1 VTVTPRRAARTPV
14 TPQGT
19 GDLLPPEAQARRA
32 LARRVLGT
40 FELAGY
46 ELVVPP
52 TFEHAD
58 VVARG
63 NEIDSRDLLR
73 FVEPESGEVAVMRPD
88 ITPQIARI
96 VATQMHDL
104 PGPYRLCYEG
114 RITRRRRGRARRHQQ
129 ISQAGVECIG
139 VPGVEGDA
147 EIVTLAIEALHAAG
161 LAQFRVEL
169 SEVSLV
175 RSLVQT
181 LEERDREAVL
191 GALAQKDQAGLRA
204 LAASLHIAR
213 RTLDRLERLMDGYGD
228 LSVLRAAARSLTG
241 DEAQRAVRS
250 LEALSARLEALG
262 LGQSLSVDLGEVRGL
277 GYYTGISFN
286 ILADGPGEAIGG
298 GGRYDGLLER
308 FGRGAP
314 ATGFAIDL
322 GNLQWTLARHG
333 VEPTEPRPVRVLVCG
348 GDEARR
354 RELARQLRGV
364 GLVAATLCT
373 GAARDWLA
381 FARAWRYDATLALE
395 TRGVRAS
402 RVSDGATRAV
412 GRFDSPT
419 LDALRTWAQ
428 HSED

>member
-1 VTVTPRRAARTPV
+1 VSVTPRRASRTAV

-19 GDLLPPEAQARRA
+19 GDLLPPEAQIRSS
-32 LARRVLGT
+32 LARRVLAT
-40 FELAGY
+40 FARAGY
-46 ELVVPP
+46 ELVIPP

-63 NEIDSRDLLR
+63 NELDSRDLLR

-96 VATQMHDL
+96 VATQMHEL
-104 PGPYRLCYEG
+104 PPPYRLCYEG

-139 VPGVEGDA
+139 VAGVEGDA
-147 EIVTLAIEALHAAG
+147 EILGLAIEALHDAG

-175 RSLVQT
+175 RSLVQR
-181 LEERDREAVL
+181 LAEPDREAVL
-191 GALAQKDQAGLRA
+191 GALARKDQAGLRA
-204 LAASLHIAR
+204 LAAEIGIAR
-213 RTLDRLERLMDGYGD
+213 ATQARLESLMDGYGD
-228 LSVLRAAARSLTG
+228 LSVLHAAARSLKW
-241 DEAQRAVRS
+241 DEARQAIAGLRA
-250 LEALSARLEALG
+250 LTERLDALG
-262 LGQSLSVDLGEVRGL
+262 FGRHLAVDLGEVRGL
-277 GYYTGISFN
+277 GYYTGVSFN

-322 GNLQWTLARHG
+322 GNLQWTLAGQGLVAGETRAA
-333 VEPTEPRPVRVLVCG
+333 RVLVCG
-348 GDEARR
+348 PDDAARR
-354 RELARQLRGV
+354 QLVGELRGA
-364 GLVAATLCT
+364 GLVAATLGS
-373 GAARDWLA
+373 GAAREWLA
-381 FARAWRYDATLALE
+381 FARAWRYDATLAPA
-395 TRGVRAS
+395 GKAIRAL
-402 RVSDGATRAV
+402 RVSDGAARSF

-419 LDALRTWAQ
+419 VEALRGWAQ
-428 HSED
+428 QSED